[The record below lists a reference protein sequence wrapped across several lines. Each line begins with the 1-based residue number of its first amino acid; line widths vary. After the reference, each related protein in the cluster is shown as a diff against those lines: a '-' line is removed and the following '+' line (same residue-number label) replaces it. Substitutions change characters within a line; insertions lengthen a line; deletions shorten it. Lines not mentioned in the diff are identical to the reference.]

1 MSVKRRDSKNRI
13 LQNGESQRPDGRY
26 RYKYID
32 ANGKEKNLYSW
43 RLVATDKVPSGVKN
57 CEPLRDMIRRVQAD
71 LNFGIV
77 PDGGGLTVVQM
88 CEKYLLTQNGIRE
101 NTRANHKTVMNILK
115 KHPFGS
121 TRIDKIKV
129 LDAKLF
135 LVSLQKDDGR
145 SFSSIHSIRCP
156 SSCVPT
162 GFGERLHQAE
172 SL

>member
-1 MSVKRRDSKNRI
+1 MSTKRRDSKNRI

-43 RLVATDKVPSGVKN
+43 RLVSTDKVPAGVKN

-71 LNFGIV
+71 LNLGIV

-101 NTRANHKTVMNILK
+101 NTRANHKTVME
-115 KHPFGS
+115 
-121 TRIDKIKV
+121 
-129 LDAKLF
+129 
-135 LVSLQKDDGR
+135 
-145 SFSSIHSIRCP
+145 HSEETP
-156 SSCVPT
+156 
-162 GFGERLHQAE
+162 LW
-172 SL
+172 